1 MAKAKPRG
9 KRNYLP
15 IGTIP
20 SQMECPKCGTKLR
33 LLGVVAA
40 IPQMYICTECG
51 YRGPIGLEPGV
62 IKLGKLKRI

>member
-1 MAKAKPRG
+1 MRKSKSK

-20 SQMECPKCGTKLR
+20 SQLECPKCGSKLR

-40 IPQMYICTECG
+40 IPQMYICEKCG
-51 YRGPIGLEPGV
+51 YRGPVGLEPGK
-62 IKLGKLKRI
+62 IKLDRKKRI